1 VLKDAIQRKFVTEI
15 EINDVIRQVSFTLLE
30 GMANLLFQQHTTHD
44 STLSSILT
52 TETSSSSSV
61 VTQSLTVSCS
71 STGAQIQ
78 VEIMASPRG
87 EWARAFVRNI
97 EEKVVVEE
105 VIL

>member
-1 VLKDAIQRKFVTEI
+1 MTEI
-15 EINDVIRQVSFTLLE
+15 EINDVIRQVSFSLLE

-52 TETSSSSSV
+52 TETSSSSSSV

>member
-1 VLKDAIQRKFVTEI
+1 MTEI

-52 TETSSSSSV
+52 TETSSSSSSSSV